1 MRLFDEK
8 VVLRFLLVIASVFF
22 AAFIPEI
29 LSGKERLIW
38 AVPYILADF
47 FLVVVAVLYRFP
59 IIGNRKRMRED
70 VNIAPPTADPTPIRD
85 FKKDLMERDELF
97 QMMVDISASGFWTFD
112 VITGKVYWSRRAIKL
127 LQAES
132 STMLDSFDLLKERIV
147 ESDWL
152 QFKKALQVALENGE
166 KFSLT
171 VNLLKA
177 KSGEGSL
184 MLSGHVQMN
193 DSGHPIRI
201 VGALNEYSDKQ
212 AQAKQN
218 YYYAYQD
225 ALTGV
230 YNRKFFLEKLKVD
243 VDMAL
248 KRPDY
253 LFAVALLDIDRF
265 GAINT
270 SYSINVGDSVLRV
283 VADRIKAQ
291 CRVGD
296 TIARIGPDVFAI
308 VLHDIKFNDDDND
321 IKAVVRRIHNAVKQ
335 PIQLEGR
342 ELYIGVSMAVA
353 LNREVDCVEDIMA
366 NVTSSLRE
374 MKKSVA
380 HGGIQF
386 FSGGIREKAM
396 KLYKLEF
403 DIRRALQ
410 AREFVLFYQPI
421 VDIANGNRVSAF
433 EALVRWNQS
442 ENKFISPA
450 EFIPIAEETGLIIPM
465 GAQILRMACLQ
476 AKAWVD
482 QGFTDI
488 QVAVNFSAKQFA
500 LDNMIDDIK
509 QVLLETH
516 LNPKNLK
523 LEITEYTAVCE
534 AEKTVKIMKALSGMG
549 IQISIDD
556 FGTGYSSLSYLK
568 QFPIHTLKMDK
579 SFIDHVT
586 DDEEDA
592 SFARMVIGIAKSLN
606 LDLIAEGVE
615 SEEQLDFLKSEG
627 CKLIQGFYFSKP
639 LSADKAYEYL
649 QQHYLPAS
657 SAVAEKPAKEI
668 PIIERGYVGE
678 SYIP

>member
-8 VVLRFLLVIASVFF
+8 VFLRLLLVLASVFF

-29 LSGKERLIW
+29 LSTREHLIW
-38 AVPYILADF
+38 AIPYILADF
-47 FLVVVAVLYRFP
+47 FLVTVAVLYRFP
-59 IIGNRKRMRED
+59 VIGNRKRMRDD
-70 VNIAPPTADPTPIRD
+70 VEITSPSPAPTPIRD

-97 QMMVDISASGFWTFD
+97 QMMVDVSSNGFWTFD
-112 VITGKVYWSRRAIKL
+112 VITGKVYWSKRAIKL
-127 LQAES
+127 LQAQA
-132 STMLDSFDLLKERIV
+132 STIQDSFDLLKDRIV

-152 QFKKALQVALENGE
+152 RFKDELKLALETGE
-166 KFSLT
+166 KFNLT
-171 VNLLKA
+171 VSLLDGAVDSK
-177 KSGEGSL
+177 L
-184 MLSGHVQMN
+184 LISGHVQLN
-193 DSGHPIRI
+193 EEGHPIRI
-201 VGALNEYSDKQ
+201 VGALDENSDKQ
-212 AQAKQN
+212 AQEKQN
-218 YYYAYQD
+218 YYYVYQD

-248 KRPDY
+248 QRPDY

-270 SYSINVGDSVLRV
+270 SYSINVGDNVLRV
-283 VADRIKAQ
+283 VADRIKTQ

-308 VLHDIKFNDDDND
+308 VLHDIQKNDDSDVKS
-321 IKAVVRRIHNAVKQ
+321 IVRRIHSAVKQ

-374 MKKSVA
+374 MKKSVN

-396 KLYKLEF
+396 RLYKLEF
-403 DIRRALQ
+403 DIRKAIQ
-410 AREFVLFYQPI
+410 AQEFVLFYQPI
-421 VDIANGNRVSAF
+421 VDITNGNRIVAF

-442 ENKFISPA
+442 KSKFISPA
-450 EFIPIAEETGLIIPM
+450 EFIPIAEETGLIIPL
-465 GAQILRMACLQ
+465 GAQILKMACMQ
-476 AKAWVD
+476 AKSWVD

-534 AEKTVKIMKALSGMG
+534 AEKTVKLMNALSSMG

-568 QFPIHTLKMDK
+568 RFPIHTLKMDK

-592 SFARMVIGIAKSLN
+592 SFARMVIGIAKSMN

-615 SEEQLDFLKSEG
+615 TESQLEFLKAEG

-639 LSADKAYEYL
+639 LSAENAREYL
-649 QQHYLPAS
+649 QQHYIATKDLPVADS
-657 SAVAEKPAKEI
+657 SVNDI
-668 PIIERGYVGE
+668 PVIERSTVGTNN
-678 SYIP
+678 YIM

>member
-1 MRLFDEK
+1 MRD
-8 VVLRFLLVIASVFF
+8 
-22 AAFIPEI
+22 
-29 LSGKERLIW
+29 
-38 AVPYILADF
+38 
-47 FLVVVAVLYRFP
+47 
-59 IIGNRKRMRED
+59 D
-70 VNIAPPTADPTPIRD
+70 VEIAPPATVALPIRD

-97 QMMVDISASGFWTFD
+97 QMMVDISSNGFWTFD
-112 VITGKVYWSRRAIKL
+112 VVTGKVYWSQRAIKL
-127 LQAES
+127 LRAS
-132 STMLDSFDLLKERIV
+132 SSGVPDTFELLKSRIV

-152 QFKKALQVALENGE
+152 NFKDVLAASLASGD
-166 KFSLT
+166 KFSTEVTLQGGPSKDIRL
-171 VNLLKA
+171 V
-177 KSGEGSL
+177 
-184 MLSGHVQMN
+184 LSGHVQLN
-193 DSGHPIRI
+193 AEGRPIRI
-201 VGALNEYSDKQ
+201 IGALNDASDKQ
-212 AQAKQN
+212 DQEKQS

-248 KRPDY
+248 QRPDY
-253 LFAVALLDIDRF
+253 LFAVALLDINRF

-270 SYSINVGDSVLRV
+270 SYSINVGDRVLRV
-283 VADRIKAQ
+283 VADRIKSQ
-291 CRVGD
+291 CRPND

-308 VLHDIKFNDDDND
+308 VLHDIQSADDDSD
-321 IKAVVRRIHNAVKQ
+321 VKAIVRRIHNAVKL

-374 MKKSVA
+374 MKKGA
-380 HGGIQF
+380 HQGGIQF

-403 DIRRALQ
+403 DIRKAIQ
-410 AREFVLFYQPI
+410 AQEFVLFYQPI
-421 VDIANGNRVSAF
+421 IDISKGNRVVAL

-442 ENKFISPA
+442 ENGFISPA

-465 GAQILRMACLQ
+465 GAQILKMACLQ
-476 AKAWVD
+476 AKKWVD
-482 QGFTDI
+482 QGFTDL

-500 LDNMIDDIK
+500 LDNMVDDLK
-509 QVLLETH
+509 QVLLETR

-534 AEKTVKIMKALSGMG
+534 ADKTIAVMRALSGMG

-556 FGTGYSSLSYLK
+556 FGTGYSSLSHLK
-568 QFPIHTLKMDK
+568 RFPIHTLKMDK
-579 SFIDHVT
+579 SFVDHVV

-592 SFARMVIGIAKSLN
+592 SFARMVIGLAKSLN

-615 SEEQLDFLKSEG
+615 TEAQLEFLRSEG
-627 CKLIQGFYFSKP
+627 CRLIQGFYFSKP
-639 LSADKAYEYL
+639 LSVNETQEYL
-649 QQHYLPAS
+649 TQHYYAKKK
-657 SAVAEKPAKEI
+657 AAEVLA
-668 PIIERGYVGE
+668 
-678 SYIP
+678 

>member
-8 VVLRFLLVIASVFF
+8 VFLRFLLVLASIFF
-22 AAFIPEI
+22 AVFIPEI
-29 LSGKERLIW
+29 LSNKAHLFW
-38 AVPYILADF
+38 AIPYILADL

-59 IIGNRKRMRED
+59 IIGNRKRMRDD
-70 VNIAPPTADPTPIRD
+70 VEMTPPATTAVPIRD

-97 QMMVDISASGFWTFD
+97 QMMVDISSNGFWTFD
-112 VITGKVYWSRRAIKL
+112 VVTGKVYWSQRAIKL
-127 LQAES
+127 LGADANGA
-132 STMLDSFDLLKERIV
+132 TDSFELLKSRIV

-152 QFKKALQVALENGE
+152 KFKDSIAESLATGE
-166 KFSLT
+166 KFSAVVT
-171 VNLLKA
+171 LLDKSA
-177 KSGEGSL
+177 KIDRL
-184 MLSGHVQMN
+184 VVSGHVQLN
-193 DSGHPIRI
+193 SDGRPIRI
-201 VGALNEYSDKQ
+201 IGSLNDSSDKRDRE
-212 AQAKQN
+212 KQN

-253 LFAVALLDIDRF
+253 LFAVALLDINRF

-270 SYSINVGDSVLRV
+270 SYSINVGDRVLRV
-283 VADRIKAQ
+283 VADRIKSQ
-291 CRVGD
+291 CRSND

-308 VLHDIKFNDDDND
+308 ILHDIQTAGDDSDVKS
-321 IKAVVRRIHNAVKQ
+321 IVRRIHNAVKL

-374 MKKSVA
+374 MKKGA
-380 HGGIQF
+380 MHGGIQF
-386 FSGGIREKAM
+386 SSGGIREKAM

-403 DIRRALQ
+403 DIRKAIQ
-410 AREFVLFYQPI
+410 AQEFVLFYQPV
-421 VDIANGNRVSAF
+421 VDIADGNRVVAF

-442 ENKFISPA
+442 ENGFISPA

-465 GAQILRMACLQ
+465 GAQILKMACIQ
-476 AKAWVD
+476 TKKWVD
-482 QGFTDI
+482 QGFTDL

-500 LDNMIDDIK
+500 LDNMVEDIK

-523 LEITEYTAVCE
+523 LEITEYAAVSE
-534 AEKTVKIMKALSGMG
+534 AEKTISIMKALSSMG

-556 FGTGYSSLSYLK
+556 FGTGYSSLSHLK
-568 QFPIHTLKMDK
+568 RFPVHTLKMDK
-579 SFIDHVT
+579 SFVDHVV

-592 SFARMVIGIAKSLN
+592 SFARMVIGLAKTLN

-615 SEEQLDFLKSEG
+615 TESQLEFLRAEG
-627 CKLIQGFYFSKP
+627 CRLIQGFYFSKP
-639 LSADKAYEYL
+639 LSAEDARDYL
-649 QQHYLPAS
+649 AAHYLP
-657 SAVAEKPAKEI
+657 EQKTDEI
-668 PIIERGYVGE
+668 LA
-678 SYIP
+678 

>member
-1 MRLFDEK
+1 MRLFEEK
-8 VVLRFLLVIASVFF
+8 VFLRLLLVLASVFF

-29 LSGKERLIW
+29 VATKDSLLW
-38 AVPYILADF
+38 AVPYFLADF
-47 FLVVVAVLYRFP
+47 FLVAVAVLYRFP
-59 IIGNRKRMRED
+59 VVGNRKRMRED
-70 VNIAPPTADPTPIRD
+70 VEITPPAPAPTPIRD

-97 QMMVDISASGFWTFD
+97 QMMVDVSSNGFWTFD
-112 VITGKVYWSRRAIKL
+112 VVTGKVYWSKRAIKL
-127 LQAES
+127 LQAQAS
-132 STMLDSFDLLKERIV
+132 PIQDSFDLLKERIV
-147 ESDWL
+147 ESDWRH
-152 QFKKALQVALENGE
+152 FKEELKLALETGE
-166 KFSLT
+166 KFHLIVSLLDNSAEADKL
-171 VNLLKA
+171 VI
-177 KSGEGSL
+177 
-184 MLSGHVQMN
+184 SGHVQLN
-193 DSGHPIRI
+193 EDGHPIRI
-201 VGALNEYSDKQ
+201 VGSLDENSDKQ
-212 AQAKQN
+212 AQEKQN
-218 YYYAYQD
+218 YYYVYQD

-248 KRPDY
+248 QRPDY

-270 SYSINVGDSVLRV
+270 SYSINVGDNVLRV

-308 VLHDIKFNDDDND
+308 VLHDIQKNDDSDVKS
-321 IKAVVRRIHNAVKQ
+321 IVRRIHSAVKQ
-335 PIQLEGR
+335 PIQLDGR

-374 MKKSVA
+374 MKKSVN

-396 KLYKLEF
+396 RLYKLEF
-403 DIRRALQ
+403 DIRKAIQ
-410 AREFVLFYQPI
+410 AQEFVLFYQPI
-421 VDIANGNRVSAF
+421 VDITDGNRIVAF

-442 ENKFISPA
+442 KSKFISPA
-450 EFIPIAEETGLIIPM
+450 EFIPIAEETGLIIPL
-465 GAQILRMACLQ
+465 GAQILKMACLQ
-476 AKAWVD
+476 AKKWVD
-482 QGFTDI
+482 AGFTEI

-509 QVLLETH
+509 QVLLETQ

-534 AEKTVKIMKALSGMG
+534 AEKTVKIMNALSSMG

-592 SFARMVIGIAKSLN
+592 SFARMVIGIAKSMN

-615 SEEQLDFLKSEG
+615 SESQLQFLKDEG
-627 CKLIQGFYFSKP
+627 CRLIQGFYFSKP
-639 LSADKAYEYL
+639 LSAEKACDYL
-649 QQHYLPAS
+649 QEHYAPATT
-657 SAVAEKPAKEI
+657 AVAEKRKEI
-668 PIIERGYVGE
+668 PVIERGYVGE

>member
-8 VVLRFLLVIASVFF
+8 VVLRFLLVMASVFF
-22 AAFIPEI
+22 ALFIPEI
-29 LSGKERLIW
+29 LSNKEYIFW
-38 AVPYILADF
+38 AILYILADF

-59 IIGNRKRMRED
+59 IIGNRKRMRDD
-70 VNIAPPTADPTPIRD
+70 VQIAPPSTTALPIRD

-97 QMMVDISASGFWTFD
+97 QMMVDISSNGFWTFD
-112 VITGKVYWSRRAIKL
+112 VVTGKVYWSQRAIKL
-127 LQAES
+127 LRAS
-132 STMLDSFDLLKERIV
+132 SSEVPDTFELLKSHIA

-152 QFKKALQVALENGE
+152 NFKDELAASLASGE
-166 KFSLT
+166 KFST
-171 VNLLKA
+171 VVTLQ
-177 KSGEGSL
+177 GGSSKEERL
-184 MLSGHVQMN
+184 VLSGHVQLN
-193 DSGHPIRI
+193 ADGRPIRI
-201 VGALNEYSDKQ
+201 IGALNDASDKQ
-212 AQAKQN
+212 DQEKQS

-248 KRPDY
+248 QRPDY
-253 LFAVALLDIDRF
+253 LFAVALLDINRF

-270 SYSINVGDSVLRV
+270 SYSINVGDRVLRV
-283 VADRIKAQ
+283 VADRIKSQ
-291 CRVGD
+291 CRPND
-296 TIARIGPDVFAI
+296 TIARIGPDVFAV
-308 VLHDIKFNDDDND
+308 VLHDIQSADDDSD
-321 IKAVVRRIHNAVKQ
+321 VKAIVRRIHNAVKL

-374 MKKSVA
+374 MKKGA
-380 HGGIQF
+380 QQGGIQF

-403 DIRRALQ
+403 DIRKAIQ
-410 AREFVLFYQPI
+410 AQEFVLFYQPI
-421 VDIANGNRVSAF
+421 IDISKGNRVVAL

-442 ENKFISPA
+442 ENGFISPA

-465 GAQILRMACLQ
+465 GAQILKMACLQ
-476 AKAWVD
+476 AKKWVD
-482 QGFTDI
+482 QGFSDL

-500 LDNMIDDIK
+500 LDNMVDDLK
-509 QVLLETH
+509 QVLLETR

-534 AEKTVKIMKALSGMG
+534 ADKTIAVMRALSGMG

-556 FGTGYSSLSYLK
+556 FGTGYSSLSHLK
-568 QFPIHTLKMDK
+568 LFPIHTLKMDK
-579 SFIDHVT
+579 SFVDHVV

-592 SFARMVIGIAKSLN
+592 SFARMVIGLAKSLN

-615 SEEQLDFLKSEG
+615 TEAQLEFLRSEG
-627 CKLIQGFYFSKP
+627 CRLIQGFYFSRP
-639 LSADKAYEYL
+639 LSVDDTHKYL
-649 QQHYLPAS
+649 EQHYF
-657 SAVAEKPAKEI
+657 AKEKHA
-668 PIIERGYVGE
+668 EVLA
-678 SYIP
+678 

>member
-8 VVLRFLLVIASVFF
+8 VVLRFLLVMASIFF
-22 AAFIPEI
+22 ALFIPEI
-29 LSGKERLIW
+29 LSNKEYIFW
-38 AVPYILADF
+38 SIPYILADF

-70 VNIAPPTADPTPIRD
+70 VNIAPPATAAVPIRD

-97 QMMVDISASGFWTFD
+97 QMMVDISSNGFWTFD
-112 VITGKVYWSRRAIKL
+112 VVTGKVYWSQRAIKL
-127 LQAES
+127 LRAS
-132 STMLDSFDLLKERIV
+132 SNDAPDSFELLKSRIV

-152 QFKKALQVALENGE
+152 NFKDELAASLASGE
-166 KFSLT
+166 KFST
-171 VNLLKA
+171 VVTLQ
-177 KSGEGSL
+177 GGSSKDVRL
-184 MLSGHVQMN
+184 VVSGHVQLN
-193 DSGHPIRI
+193 ADGRPIRI
-201 VGALNEYSDKQ
+201 IGALNDASDKQ
-212 AQAKQN
+212 DQEKQS

-248 KRPDY
+248 QRPDY
-253 LFAVALLDIDRF
+253 LFAVALLDINRF

-270 SYSINVGDSVLRV
+270 SYSINVGDRVLRV
-283 VADRIKAQ
+283 VADRIKSQ
-291 CRVGD
+291 CRAND

-308 VLHDIKFNDDDND
+308 VLHDIQSGDDDSD
-321 IKAVVRRIHNAVKQ
+321 VKAIVRRIHNAVKL

-374 MKKSVA
+374 MKKGA
-380 HGGIQF
+380 QQGGIQF

-403 DIRRALQ
+403 DIRKAIQ
-410 AREFVLFYQPI
+410 AQEFVLFYQPI
-421 VDIANGNRVSAF
+421 VDIANGNRVVAL

-442 ENKFISPA
+442 ENGFISPA

-465 GAQILRMACLQ
+465 GAQILKMACLQ
-476 AKAWVD
+476 AKKWVD
-482 QGFTDI
+482 DGYTDL

-500 LDNMIDDIK
+500 LDNLVDDLK

-534 AEKTVKIMKALSGMG
+534 ADKTIAVMRALSGMG

-556 FGTGYSSLSYLK
+556 FGTGYSSLSHLK

-579 SFIDHVT
+579 SFVDHVV

-592 SFARMVIGIAKSLN
+592 SFARMVIGLAKSLN

-615 SEEQLDFLKSEG
+615 TEAQLDFLRSEG
-627 CKLIQGFYFSKP
+627 CRLIQGFYFSKP
-639 LSADKAYEYL
+639 LSVNDTYEYL
-649 QQHYLPAS
+649 AKHYHTKKK
-657 SAVAEKPAKEI
+657 VAEVVA
-668 PIIERGYVGE
+668 
-678 SYIP
+678 

>member
-1 MRLFDEK
+1 MRLFEEK
-8 VVLRFLLVIASVFF
+8 VFLRLLLVLASVFF

-29 LSGKERLIW
+29 VATKDSLLW
-38 AVPYILADF
+38 AVPYFLADF
-47 FLVVVAVLYRFP
+47 FLVVVAVMYRFP
-59 IIGNRKRMRED
+59 VIGNRKRMRED
-70 VNIAPPTADPTPIRD
+70 VEITAPAPAQTPIRD

-97 QMMVDISASGFWTFD
+97 QMMVDVSSNGFWTFD
-112 VITGKVYWSRRAIKL
+112 VVTGKVYWSKRAIKL
-127 LQAES
+127 LQAQAS
-132 STMLDSFDLLKERIV
+132 PIQDSFDLLRERIV

-152 QFKKALQVALENGE
+152 RFKEELKLALETGE
-166 KFSLT
+166 KFHLIVSLLDNSAEADKL
-171 VNLLKA
+171 VI
-177 KSGEGSL
+177 
-184 MLSGHVQMN
+184 SGHVQLN
-193 DSGHPIRI
+193 EDGHPIRI
-201 VGALNEYSDKQ
+201 VGSLDENSDKQ
-212 AQAKQN
+212 AQEKQN
-218 YYYAYQD
+218 YYYVYQD

-248 KRPDY
+248 QRPDY

-283 VADRIKAQ
+283 VADRIRAQ

-308 VLHDIKFNDDDND
+308 VLHDIQKNDDSDVKS
-321 IKAVVRRIHNAVKQ
+321 IVRRIHSAVKQ
-335 PIQLEGR
+335 PIQLDGR

-374 MKKSVA
+374 MKKSVN

-396 KLYKLEF
+396 RLYKLEF
-403 DIRRALQ
+403 DIRKAIQ
-410 AREFVLFYQPI
+410 AQEFVLFYQPI
-421 VDIANGNRVSAF
+421 VDITEGNRIVAF

-442 ENKFISPA
+442 KSKFISPA
-450 EFIPIAEETGLIIPM
+450 EFIPIAEETGLIIPL
-465 GAQILRMACLQ
+465 GAQILKMACLQ
-476 AKAWVD
+476 TKKWVD
-482 QGFTDI
+482 AGFTDI

-509 QVLLETH
+509 QVLLETQ

-534 AEKTVKIMKALSGMG
+534 AEKTVRIMKALSSMG

-592 SFARMVIGIAKSLN
+592 SFARMVIGIAKSMN

-615 SEEQLDFLKSEG
+615 SESQLQFLRDEG
-627 CKLIQGFYFSKP
+627 CRLIQGFYFSKP
-639 LSADKAYEYL
+639 LSAENARDYL
-649 QQHYLPAS
+649 QEHYAPATT
-657 SAVAEKPAKEI
+657 AVAEKRKEI

>member
-8 VVLRFLLVIASVFF
+8 VVLRFLLVMASIFF
-22 AAFIPEI
+22 ALFIPEI
-29 LSGKERLIW
+29 LSNKEYIFW
-38 AVPYILADF
+38 SIPYILADF

-70 VNIAPPTADPTPIRD
+70 VNIAPPATAAVPIRD

-97 QMMVDISASGFWTFD
+97 QMMVDISSNGFWTFD
-112 VITGKVYWSRRAIKL
+112 VVTGKVYWSQRAIKL
-127 LQAES
+127 LRAS
-132 STMLDSFDLLKERIV
+132 SNDAPDSFELLKSRIV

-152 QFKKALQVALENGE
+152 NFKDELAASLASGE
-166 KFSLT
+166 KFST
-171 VNLLKA
+171 VVTLQ
-177 KSGEGSL
+177 GGSSKDVRL
-184 MLSGHVQMN
+184 VVSGHVQLN
-193 DSGHPIRI
+193 ADGRPIRI
-201 VGALNEYSDKQ
+201 IGALNDASDKQ
-212 AQAKQN
+212 DQEKQS

-248 KRPDY
+248 QRPDY
-253 LFAVALLDIDRF
+253 LFAVALLDINRF

-270 SYSINVGDSVLRV
+270 SYSINVGDRVLRV
-283 VADRIKAQ
+283 VADRIKSQ
-291 CRVGD
+291 CRAND

-308 VLHDIKFNDDDND
+308 VLHDIQSGDDDSD
-321 IKAVVRRIHNAVKQ
+321 VKAIVRRIHNAVKL

-374 MKKSVA
+374 MKKGA
-380 HGGIQF
+380 QQGGIQF

-403 DIRRALQ
+403 DIRKAIQ
-410 AREFVLFYQPI
+410 AQEFVLFYQPI
-421 VDIANGNRVSAF
+421 VDIANGNRVVAL

-442 ENKFISPA
+442 ENGFISPA

-465 GAQILRMACLQ
+465 GAQILKMACLQ
-476 AKAWVD
+476 AKKWVD
-482 QGFTDI
+482 DGYTDL

-500 LDNMIDDIK
+500 LDNLVDDLK

-534 AEKTVKIMKALSGMG
+534 ADKTIAVMRALSGMG

-556 FGTGYSSLSYLK
+556 FGTGYSSLSHLK
-568 QFPIHTLKMDK
+568 RFPIHTLKMDK
-579 SFIDHVT
+579 SFVDHVV

-592 SFARMVIGIAKSLN
+592 SFARMVIGLAKSLN

-615 SEEQLDFLKSEG
+615 TEAQLDFLRSEG
-627 CKLIQGFYFSKP
+627 CRLIQGFYFSKP
-639 LSADKAYEYL
+639 LSVNDTHEYL
-649 QQHYLPAS
+649 AKHYHAKKK
-657 SAVAEKPAKEI
+657 VAE
-668 PIIERGYVGE
+668 VGA
-678 SYIP
+678 

>member
-1 MRLFDEK
+1 MRLFEEK
-8 VVLRFLLVIASVFF
+8 VFLRLLLVLASVFF

-29 LSGKERLIW
+29 VATKDSLLW
-38 AVPYILADF
+38 AVPYFLADF
-47 FLVVVAVLYRFP
+47 FLVVVAVMYRFP
-59 IIGNRKRMRED
+59 VIGNRKRMRED
-70 VNIAPPTADPTPIRD
+70 VEITVPAPAQTPIRD

-97 QMMVDISASGFWTFD
+97 QMMVDVSSNGFWTFD
-112 VITGKVYWSRRAIKL
+112 VVTGKVYWSKRAIKL
-127 LQAES
+127 LQAQAS
-132 STMLDSFDLLKERIV
+132 PIQDSFDLLKERIV

-152 QFKKALQVALENGE
+152 RFKEELKLALETGE
-166 KFSLT
+166 KFHLIVSLLDNSAEADKL
-171 VNLLKA
+171 VI
-177 KSGEGSL
+177 
-184 MLSGHVQMN
+184 SGHVQLN
-193 DSGHPIRI
+193 EDGHPIRI
-201 VGALNEYSDKQ
+201 VGSLDENSDKQ
-212 AQAKQN
+212 AQEKQN
-218 YYYAYQD
+218 YYYVYQD

-248 KRPDY
+248 QRPDY

-270 SYSINVGDSVLRV
+270 SYSINVGDNVLRV

-308 VLHDIKFNDDDND
+308 VLHDIQKNDDSDVKS
-321 IKAVVRRIHNAVKQ
+321 IVRRIHSAVKQ
-335 PIQLEGR
+335 PIQLDGR

-374 MKKSVA
+374 MKKSVN

-396 KLYKLEF
+396 RLYKLEF
-403 DIRRALQ
+403 DIRKAIQ
-410 AREFVLFYQPI
+410 AQEFVLFYQPI
-421 VDIANGNRVSAF
+421 VDITDGNRIVAF

-442 ENKFISPA
+442 KSKFISPA
-450 EFIPIAEETGLIIPM
+450 EFIPIAEETGLIIPL
-465 GAQILRMACLQ
+465 GAQILKMACLQ
-476 AKAWVD
+476 AKKWVD
-482 QGFTDI
+482 AGFTEI

-509 QVLLETH
+509 QVLLETQ

-534 AEKTVKIMKALSGMG
+534 AEKTVKIMNALSSMG

-592 SFARMVIGIAKSLN
+592 SFARMVIGIAKSMN

-615 SEEQLDFLKSEG
+615 SESQLQFLRDEG
-627 CKLIQGFYFSKP
+627 CRLIQGFYFSKP
-639 LSADKAYEYL
+639 LSAEKARDYL
-649 QQHYLPAS
+649 QEHYAPATT
-657 SAVAEKPAKEI
+657 AVAEKRKEI
-668 PIIERGYVGE
+668 PVIERGYVGE

>member
-1 MRLFDEK
+1 MRLFEEK
-8 VVLRFLLVIASVFF
+8 VFLRLLLVLASVFF

-29 LSGKERLIW
+29 VATKDSLLW
-38 AVPYILADF
+38 AVPYFLADF
-47 FLVVVAVLYRFP
+47 FLVAVAVLYRFP
-59 IIGNRKRMRED
+59 VVGNRKRMRED
-70 VNIAPPTADPTPIRD
+70 VEITPPAPAPTPIRD

-97 QMMVDISASGFWTFD
+97 QMMVDVSSNGFWTFD
-112 VITGKVYWSRRAIKL
+112 VVTGKVYWSKRAIKL
-127 LQAES
+127 LQAQS
-132 STMLDSFDLLKERIV
+132 SPIQDSFDLLKDRIV
-147 ESDWL
+147 ESDWRH
-152 QFKKALQVALENGE
+152 FKEELKLALETGE
-166 KFSLT
+166 KFHLT
-171 VNLLKA
+171 VSLLDSSAESK
-177 KSGEGSL
+177 L
-184 MLSGHVQMN
+184 VISGHVQLN
-193 DSGHPIRI
+193 EDGHPIRI
-201 VGALNEYSDKQ
+201 VGSLDENSDKQ
-212 AQAKQN
+212 AQEKQN
-218 YYYAYQD
+218 YYYVYQD

-248 KRPDY
+248 QRPDY

-270 SYSINVGDSVLRV
+270 SYSINVGDNVLRV
-283 VADRIKAQ
+283 VADRIKAL

-308 VLHDIKFNDDDND
+308 VLHDIQKNDDSDVKS
-321 IKAVVRRIHNAVKQ
+321 IVRRIHGAVKQ
-335 PIQLEGR
+335 PIQLDGR

-374 MKKSVA
+374 MKKSVN

-396 KLYKLEF
+396 RLYKLEF
-403 DIRRALQ
+403 DIRKAIQ
-410 AREFVLFYQPI
+410 AQEFVLFYQPI
-421 VDIANGNRVSAF
+421 VDITAGNRIVAF

-442 ENKFISPA
+442 KSKFISPA
-450 EFIPIAEETGLIIPM
+450 EFIPIAEETGLIIPL
-465 GAQILRMACLQ
+465 GAQILKMACLQ
-476 AKAWVD
+476 TKKWVD
-482 QGFTDI
+482 AGYTDI

-509 QVLLETH
+509 QVLWETQ

-534 AEKTVKIMKALSGMG
+534 AEKTVRIMKALSSMG

-592 SFARMVIGIAKSLN
+592 SFARMVIGIAKSMN

-615 SEEQLDFLKSEG
+615 SESQLDFLRAEG

-639 LSADKAYEYL
+639 LSADDAQDYL
-649 QQHYLPAS
+649 KDHYIATKDLASVVTPA
-657 SAVAEKPAKEI
+657 VDI
-668 PIIERGYVGE
+668 PVIERSTVGTNN
-678 SYIP
+678 YIP

>member
-1 MRLFDEK
+1 MRLFEEK
-8 VVLRFLLVIASVFF
+8 VFLRLLLVLASVFF

-29 LSGKERLIW
+29 VATKDSLLW
-38 AVPYILADF
+38 AVPYFLADF
-47 FLVVVAVLYRFP
+47 FLVVVAVMYRFP
-59 IIGNRKRMRED
+59 VIGNRKRMRED
-70 VNIAPPTADPTPIRD
+70 VEITAPAPAQTPIRD

-97 QMMVDISASGFWTFD
+97 QMMVDVSSNGFWTFD
-112 VITGKVYWSRRAIKL
+112 VVTGKVYWSKRAIKL
-127 LQAES
+127 LQAQAS
-132 STMLDSFDLLKERIV
+132 PIQDSFDLLRERIV

-152 QFKKALQVALENGE
+152 RFKEELKLALETGE
-166 KFSLT
+166 KFHLIVSLLDNSAEADKL
-171 VNLLKA
+171 VI
-177 KSGEGSL
+177 
-184 MLSGHVQMN
+184 SGHVQLN
-193 DSGHPIRI
+193 EDGHPIRI
-201 VGALNEYSDKQ
+201 VGSLDENSDKQ
-212 AQAKQN
+212 AQEKQN
-218 YYYAYQD
+218 YYYVYQD

-248 KRPDY
+248 QRPDY

-270 SYSINVGDSVLRV
+270 SYSINVGDNVLRV
-283 VADRIKAQ
+283 VADRIRAQ

-308 VLHDIKFNDDDND
+308 VLHDIQKNDDSDVKS
-321 IKAVVRRIHNAVKQ
+321 IVRRIHSAVKQ
-335 PIQLEGR
+335 PIQLDGR

-374 MKKSVA
+374 MKKSVN

-396 KLYKLEF
+396 RLYKLEF
-403 DIRRALQ
+403 DIRKAIQ
-410 AREFVLFYQPI
+410 AQEFVLFYQPI
-421 VDIANGNRVSAF
+421 VDITEGNRIVAF

-442 ENKFISPA
+442 KSKFISPA
-450 EFIPIAEETGLIIPM
+450 EFIPIAEETGLIIPL
-465 GAQILRMACLQ
+465 GAQILKMACLQ
-476 AKAWVD
+476 TKKWVD
-482 QGFTDI
+482 AGFTDI

-509 QVLLETH
+509 QVLLETQ

-534 AEKTVKIMKALSGMG
+534 AEKTVRIMKALSSMG

-592 SFARMVIGIAKSLN
+592 SFARMVIGIAKSMN

-615 SEEQLDFLKSEG
+615 SESQLQFLRDEG
-627 CKLIQGFYFSKP
+627 CRLIQGFYFSKP
-639 LSADKAYEYL
+639 LSAENARDYL
-649 QQHYLPAS
+649 QEHYAPATT
-657 SAVAEKPAKEI
+657 AVAEKRKEI

>member
-22 AAFIPEI
+22 AAFIPDIVAGKDNI
-29 LSGKERLIW
+29 LW
-38 AVPYILADF
+38 AIPYFLADF
-47 FLVVVAVLYRFP
+47 FLVTVAVLYRFP
-59 IIGNRKRMRED
+59 VIGNRKRMRED
-70 VNIAPPTADPTPIRD
+70 VNISTPAPVATPIRD

-97 QMMVDISASGFWTFD
+97 QMMVDVSSNGFWTFD
-112 VITGKVYWSRRAIKL
+112 VVTGKVYWSKRAIKL
-127 LQAES
+127 LQAQA
-132 STMLDSFDLLKERIV
+132 STVQDSFDMLKERIV

-152 QFKKALQVALENGE
+152 HFKDSLKLALETGE
-166 KFSLT
+166 KFSM
-171 VNLLKA
+171 NL
-177 KSGEGSL
+177 SL
-184 MLSGHVQMN
+184 LDSTNGAQLVISGHVQLN
-193 DSGHPIRI
+193 DAGNPIRI
-201 VGALNEYSDKQ
+201 VGALDEVSDRQ
-212 AQAKQN
+212 VQEKQN
-218 YYYAYQD
+218 YYYVYQD

-248 KRPDY
+248 QRPDY

-265 GAINT
+265 GTINT
-270 SYSINVGDSVLRV
+270 SYSINVGDNVLRV
-283 VADRIKAQ
+283 VADRIKSQ
-291 CRVGD
+291 CRAGD

-308 VLHDIKFNDDDND
+308 VLHDIQKNGDDSDVKS
-321 IKAVVRRIHNAVKQ
+321 IVRRIHSAVKQ

-374 MKKSVA
+374 MKKSVN
-380 HGGIQF
+380 HGGIEF

-403 DIRRALQ
+403 DIRKAIQ

-421 VDIANGNRVSAF
+421 VDIKNGNRIVAF

-442 ENKFISPA
+442 KSRFISPA
-450 EFIPIAEETGLIIPM
+450 EFIPIAEETGLIIPL
-465 GAQILRMACLQ
+465 GAQILKMACLQ
-476 AKAWVD
+476 AKSWVD

-509 QVLLETH
+509 QVLLETK

-534 AEKTVKIMKALSGMG
+534 AEKTVKIMNALSSMG

-615 SEEQLDFLKSEG
+615 SESQLQFLKDEG
-627 CKLIQGFYFSKP
+627 CRLIQGFYFSKP
-639 LSADKAYEYL
+639 LSSDMAYKYL
-649 QQHYLPAS
+649 QEHYAPATA
-657 SAVAEKPAKEI
+657 AVAEKPKDI
-668 PIIERGYVGE
+668 PVIERSYVGE